1 MTPAGMHG
9 KLPPAVCWISS
20 KKEEIHDG
28 EKIWRDIRRWAL
40 QTDASSLRS
49 VDEASTPKIPG
60 KWTESYPGGRWHP
73 VRDYRGAR
81 LERRGM
87 AWRRPGRC
95 QLLYAG
101 GGAGGGGTRHLSR
114 GKCQISMRRYGP
126 GRGGRRTCE
135 RSLRANIGHQG
146 PGIARRV
153 RSRRQRLG
161 AGAVRGV
168 ER

>member
-1 MTPAGMHG
+1 MTPAGTHG
-9 KLPPAVCWISS
+9 KLPPAVCWTSS

-28 EKIWRDIRRWAL
+28 EKIWRGIRRWAL

-49 VDEASTPKIPG
+49 VDEASTPKISG
-60 KWTESYPGGRWHP
+60 EWAESYQGSRWHP
-73 VRDYRGAR
+73 AMDYRGAR

-87 AWRRPGRC
+87 AWSRPGSC

-101 GGAGGGGTRHLSR
+101 GVARGGGTRNLSR

-126 GRGGRRTCE
+126 RRGGRRTCE

-146 PGIARRV
+146 SGIARCV